1 MNIAYLKKAIF
12 ITLCLVSSLQL
23 SSCATDSVTTYPA
36 NEANVY
42 AYAVD
47 ISDQQKKTQDLE
59 KIADGNDFKI
69 LPENPVESTAIQ
81 GDIEFLNNAKT
92 DIFDTRGFRK
102 LLQAEEQSSG
112 IVLNFEGADIKEVVS
127 LIIGKIMK
135 QNYLIDPAV
144 KGEVTLKTEEPLNKD
159 TVFYMLEN
167 ILDLYGAKIVKRTGH
182 YRIFPKSDPA
192 MSMLGFGEIDDR
204 IKLGYGYRVV
214 PLKYVSSVEMV
225 KILESVTNKDTIIRS
240 DDLRNLIIVGGTSGN
255 VRNMMNAI
263 QMFDVDWMRGTNV
276 GLIKVKYSNVNDV
289 LDDLKK
295 MLASNQAEIETGGIL
310 TLDSI
315 ERLNSILVITRQYSY
330 LKRVEKWVR
339 KLDLPTQGVGSR
351 LYIYSVKNSTAKDL
365 ATALS
370 ELFAMGDEEITSAE
384 DNVTGPGSMPIT
396 LRESDAEE
404 PQQDPADSQN
414 NAEEETSSDFQII
427 VADDTN
433 SLLISATPMQYAK
446 VELALNKLDVP
457 PLQVLIEVSI
467 MDVQLTDNFSYGM
480 QWFLQHGDAN
490 SGGSAIIGDAL
501 AFAPQTLSYTAVRDS
516 GDVRAILGLL
526 ASDGK
531 IDVLSSPSL
540 LVRNNR
546 KASMR
551 IGDQQPISTV
561 STNADGTV
569 IATSVIYRDT
579 GILLDIE
586 PSITSSG
593 TINVD
598 LNQEIIDV
606 GDIDIATGQRT
617 FLNRNL
623 NTAVSVKNGETI
635 ILGGLIRTNRAL
647 SKSGVPGLRDI
658 PGLGFLFGKTVT
670 SDVRTELLIMLSPR
684 IIRNPG
690 ENNEVINEY
699 KTKFKN
705 LQF

>member
-1 MNIAYLKKAIF
+1 MNVSYLKKTLLVI
-12 ITLCLVSSLQL
+12 LCLVFGLQM
-23 SSCATDSVTTYPA
+23 SSCATDSVTTYPTTDD
-36 NEANVY
+36 N
-42 AYAVD
+42 AYKAGLSV
-47 ISDQQKKTQDLE
+47 QQEKTQNI
-59 KIADGNDFKI
+59 KIITEENDTKI
-69 LPENPVESTAIQ
+69 LQVEADELVAIQ
-81 GDIEFLNNAKT
+81 GDIEFLNNAST
-92 DIFDTRGFRK
+92 DVFDLKGFRK
-102 LLQAEEQSSG
+102 LLQAEEQPSG
-112 IVLNFEGADIKEVVS
+112 IVLNFEGADLKEVIS
-127 LIIGKIMK
+127 LILGKIMQ

-144 KGEVTLKTEEPLNKD
+144 KGEVTLKTETPLNKD

-204 IKLGYGYRVV
+204 IKMGYGYRVV
-214 PLKYVSSVEMV
+214 PLKYVSSLEMV
-225 KILESVTNKDTIIRS
+225 KILESVTNKDMIIRS
-240 DDLRNLIIVGGTSGN
+240 DDLRNLIIVGGTSEN

-263 QMFDVDWMRGTNV
+263 HMFDVDWMRGTNV
-276 GLIKVKYSNVNDV
+276 GLIKVNYSNVNDV

-370 ELFAMGDEEITSAE
+370 ELFANGDEEIISAE
-384 DNVTGPGSMPIT
+384 DNVTGPGSMPIS
-396 LRESDAEE
+396 LREPVAEE

-414 NAEEETSSDFQII
+414 NAEEKTSSAFQIT

-446 VELALNKLDVP
+446 VELALSKLDVP
-457 PLQVLIEVSI
+457 PLQVLIEVTI
-467 MDVQLTDNFSYGM
+467 MDIQLTDNFSYGM
-480 QWFLQHGDAN
+480 QWFLQHGDDN
-490 SGGSAIIGDAL
+490 SGGSAILGDAL
-501 AFAPQTLSYTAVRDS
+501 IFPQTLSYSAVRDS

-531 IDVLSSPSL
+531 VDVLSSPSI

-546 KASMR
+546 KASIR
-551 IGDQQPISTV
+551 VGDQQPISTV

-598 LNQEIIDV
+598 LSQEIIDV

-617 FLNRNL
+617 FLNRVL
-623 NTAVSVKNGETI
+623 NTSVSVKNGETI
-635 ILGGLIRTNRAL
+635 ILGGLIRTNSAI
-647 SKSGVPGLRDI
+647 SKSGVPWLRDLPI
-658 PGLGFLFGKTVT
+658 LGFLFGQSIT

-684 IIRNPG
+684 IIRDPE
-690 ENNEVINEY
+690 ENNKVLEEY
-699 KTKFKN
+699 KNKFSH
-705 LQF
+705 LSF

>member
-1 MNIAYLKKAIF
+1 MGARSHGVIPFILLSIIF
-12 ITLCLVSSLQL
+12 GMQL
-23 SSCATDSVTTYPA
+23 SCATGTATGTRITDGS
-36 NEANVY
+36 EAESSPLPQKAEKSMVEKNTGTSSY
-42 AYAVD
+42 Q
-47 ISDQQKKTQDLE
+47 IQQKPDQEIT
-59 KIADGNDFKI
+59 
-69 LPENPVESTAIQ
+69 TIQ
-81 GDIEFLNNAKT
+81 GDIEFLSNTESNLLDASE
-92 DIFDTRGFRK
+92 FRK
-102 LLQAEEQSSG
+102 LLLAEELPSG
-112 IVLNFEGADIKEVVS
+112 IVLNFEGADIKKVIE

-144 KGEVTLKTEEPLNKD
+144 KGTVTLKTERPLNKH

-167 ILDLYGAKIVKRTGH
+167 VLDLYGARISKRKGH
-182 YRIFPKSDPA
+182 YRIYPKTKPGLAS
-192 MSMLGFGEIDDR
+192 LGFGDIDNR

-214 PLKYVSSVEMV
+214 PLKYVSSLEIV

-240 DDLRNLIIVGGTSGN
+240 DDLRNLIIVGGTSEN

-276 GLIKVKYSNVNDV
+276 GLIKVNYSNVNDV

-365 ATALS
+365 AAALS
-370 ELFAMGDEEITSAE
+370 QLFANGDEETTSAE
-384 DNVTGPGSMPIT
+384 DNVTGPGSIPIT
-396 LRESDAEE
+396 LSESGTEE

-414 NAEEETSSDFQII
+414 NAVQKTSSGFQII

-446 VELALNKLDVP
+446 VELALSKLDVP

-467 MDVQLTDNFSYGM
+467 MDVQLTDSFSYGM
-480 QWFLQHGDAN
+480 QWFLEHGDAN
-490 SGGSAIIGDAL
+490 SGGSATLGDAL
-501 AFAPQTLSYTAVRDS
+501 TFPQTLSYSAVRDS
-516 GDVRAILGLL
+516 GDVRSILGLL

-531 IDVLSSPSL
+531 VDVLSSPSI

-546 KASMR
+546 KASIR
-551 IGDQQPISTV
+551 VGDQQPISTV
-561 STNADGTV
+561 SVNENGTV

-579 GILLDIE
+579 GILLEIE

-598 LNQEIIDV
+598 LSQEVIDV
-606 GDIDIATGQRT
+606 GDIDNATGQRT

-623 NTAVSVKNGETI
+623 NTSVSVKNGETI
-635 ILGGLIRTNRAL
+635 ILGGLIRTNSAIT
-647 SKSGVPGLRDI
+647 KSGVPGLRDLPLI
-658 PGLGFLFGKTVT
+658 GFLFGKSVT

-684 IIRNPG
+684 IIRGPE
-690 ENNEVINEY
+690 ENNQVLQEY
-699 KTKFKN
+699 KNKFSH
-705 LQF
+705 LTF